1 MDSKRTRRIIQTIE
15 TLYPEAHCELV
26 HHDPFEL
33 LISVILSAQT
43 TDKAVNK
50 VTPDLFEN
58 YPDAMA
64 LAQATPEEVEP
75 YIKTIGLYRNKAK
88 HLVACAQQLVK
99 EHQGRVPQTR
109 ESLMA
114 LPGVGRKTAN
124 VVLSVAFGIPA
135 FAVDTH
141 VERISKRLDLVE
153 QQAKPLQVEAQLTS
167 QIPESWWNHTH
178 HAMIFFGRYFCTA
191 KQPQCQEC
199 PLLLQCRYGQ
209 DHLT

>member
-1 MDSKRTRRIIQTIE
+1 MDIKRTQSIIKTIE
-15 TLYPEAHCELV
+15 ALYPEAHCELV
-26 HHDPFEL
+26 HRDPFEL

-50 VTPDLFEN
+50 VTPNLFAK
-58 YPDAMA
+58 YPNAEA
-64 LAQATPEEVEP
+64 LAKATPEEVEP

-88 HLVACAQQLVK
+88 HLVACAQQLVS
-99 EHQGRVPQTR
+99 EYQGHIPQTR
-109 ESLMA
+109 ESLMS

-141 VERISKRLDLVE
+141 VERISKRLSLVE
-153 QQAKPLQVEAQLTS
+153 QQAKPLQVENQLTA
-167 QIPESWWNHTH
+167 QIPESWWGHTH

-191 KQPQCQEC
+191 KQPQCQNC
-199 PLLLQCRYGQ
+199 PLLLQCQYGQ
-209 DHLT
+209 DNLA